1 MKAQACSELN
11 MDDPEDAEE
20 CARREARIDKRM
32 ERMAERKAKRGGGGG
47 CPNKKE
53 KDDLPV
59 PELAQ
64 KSAEAIEAMKE
75 AACEE
80 LDITIPEDAVE
91 CARREARID
100 SRMERMAER
109 KAARGDGGCPNKKE
123 KDDEAAE

>member
-1 MKAQACSELN
+1 

-32 ERMAERKAKRGGGGG
+32 ERMAERKAKRGGGG

-75 AACEE
+75 EACAE